1 MAPCR
6 GRSRQGASEEAATG
20 QGMLTR
26 AAHGQAPPAAQRP
39 GGVATGLSSSAQ
51 VPPLHERGDG
61 SPKGL
66 TWRPTDTRLV
76 GGRGRLGA
84 QAA

>member
-20 QGMLTR
+20 QGLLTP
-26 AAHGQAPPAAQRP
+26 AAHGRAPPSAPAAS
-39 GGVATGLSSSAQ
+39 ATGRSSSAQ
-51 VPPLHERGDG
+51 GPPLHERGDG